1 MAAEIAH
8 HVWHPLHL
16 RAAKGETLTLED
28 QQTLDAAYKQLD
40 ESMPL
45 RFNPSEIRQARQ
57 TLNALIDKYRG
68 NEEQWRAVE
77 QEIRDLESQ
86 LSPEERA
93 EIGVT
98 G

>member
-1 MAAEIAH
+1 MASEIAY

-16 RAAKGETLTLED
+16 RSAKGEPLTPEE
-28 QQTLDAAYKQLD
+28 QQILDTSYKQLD
-40 ESMPL
+40 ESIPL

-57 TLNALIDKYRG
+57 TLNALIDKYRD
-68 NEEQWRAVE
+68 NEEQWRSVE
-77 QEIRDLESQ
+77 REIHELESQ
-86 LSPEERA
+86 LSPEQRA